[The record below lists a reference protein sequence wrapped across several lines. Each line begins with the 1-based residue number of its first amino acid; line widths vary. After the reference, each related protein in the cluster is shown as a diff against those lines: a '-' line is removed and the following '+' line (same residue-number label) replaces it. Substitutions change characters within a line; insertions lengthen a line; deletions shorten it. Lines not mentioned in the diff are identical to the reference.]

1 MLETCPLIGVI
12 LWVDYY
18 TQFKNI
24 LSKYMGSGD
33 FLHCTSNIIVNSDL
47 SATVTLELCN
57 VCYKS
62 MQSVTPDPE
71 DWIQNA
77 IHNRA
82 RIEGDVIYKKE
93 LERHLDNGTM
103 PSNPTK
109 AQLILD
115 YEKPVI
121 ITPPQE
127 TPLVPSP

>member
-1 MLETCPLIGVI
+1 
-12 LWVDYY
+12 
-18 TQFKNI
+18 
-24 LSKYMGSGD
+24 MGSGD